1 MLGLPKGIVRLETY
15 DPEWIRAY
23 EKEKS
28 IIEDCIRNYIID
40 IQHVGSTSIEGLIAK
55 PIIDI
60 AVGVPSLVE
69 GHKCI
74 EPLEQIGYEY
84 KGEAGVVGRLYFTKD
99 DGIIRIHH
107 IHIEEV
113 GSTNWWNQILFRDYL
128 RLHNDARDEYGEL
141 KKILAQKY
149 ANDRETY
156 TERKADFILDIIVR
170 AKEQFFIK
178 AEGND
183 NIL

>member
-15 DPEWIRAY
+15 DPEWVLAY
-23 EKEKS
+23 EREKF
-28 IIEDCIRNYIID
+28 ILQDCVGNYIID
-40 IQHVGSTSIEGLIAK
+40 IQHVGSTSIQGLASK

-60 AVGVPSLVE
+60 AVGVTSLEE

-84 KGEAGVVGRLYFTKD
+84 KGEAGISGRLFSTK
-99 DGIIRIHH
+99 GYGVNTTHH

-113 GSTNWWNQILFRDYL
+113 GSINWWNQILLRDYL
-128 RLHNDARDEYGEL
+128 RLHNDARDEYAEL
-141 KKILAQKY
+141 KKNLAKKY

-156 TERKADFILDIIVR
+156 TERKADFILDIIAR